1 MNKAIQHISR
11 FFLLTVL
18 QVLILNNVQIS
29 GYLSPYIYILFVM
42 LLPAKMPKAL
52 VLGLAFI
59 IGFTMD
65 IFADSFGIHSAATVL
80 LAYIRPSI
88 LSLVSIKG
96 GEDLEAISI
105 KQLRLGRFFTYI
117 GILCL
122 IHHFTLFYL
131 EAFRWSEF
139 IDSFGR
145 AFLSTLFSLLLILL
159 IESMRSNTEKR

>member
-1 MNKAIQHISR
+1 MNKAIQHITR
-11 FFLLTVL
+11 FFILAAL
-18 QVLILNNVQIS
+18 QVLILNNIQIS
-29 GYLSPYIYILFVM
+29 GYLSPYVYILFVM
-42 LLPAKMPKAL
+42 LLPAKMPKAM

-59 IGFTMD
+59 MGFTMD
-65 IFADSFGIHSAATVL
+65 VFADSYGIHTAATVL

-105 KQLRLGRFFTYI
+105 KQLRLGRFFTYT

-139 IDSFGR
+139 LDTFGR
-145 AFLSTLFSLLLILL
+145 AFFSTLVSLLLILL
-159 IESMRSNTEKR
+159 IESMRSNTQKR

>member
-1 MNKAIQHISR
+1 LNKAIQHITR

-29 GYLSPYIYILFVM
+29 GYLSPYVYILFVM

-59 IGFTMD
+59 TGFTMD
-65 IFADSFGIHSAATVL
+65 IFADSFGIHSAATLL

-96 GEDLEAISI
+96 GEDLESISI

-139 IDSFGR
+139 IDTFGR
-145 AFLSTLFSLLLILL
+145 AFLSTLLSLLLILL
-159 IESMRSNTEKR
+159 IESIRSNTEKR